1 MKKYDYLIVL
11 ASEIVKKGNEFEMPE
26 FYDGKSQGCQWRL
39 DAAIIMFQEGRI
51 DTIIVVGGKVRD
63 ECLKAN
69 GEKTDVMANYLIKND
84 IPKEK
89 IIKISSATNTQG
101 NARAIKKYVEK
112 NHLNGKIGLLTSFY
126 HLPRAMKFFIREGLC
141 FEPVI
146 CESILLDHPDYGLN
160 KIHQFYINTKMLER
174 FNAEIQGLA
183 DLEKGK
189 YKPKLI

>member
-11 ASEIVKKGNEFEMPE
+11 ASEIVKKDSGFEMPE
-26 FYDGKSQGCQWRL
+26 FYDGKAQGCQWRL
-39 DAAIIMFQEGRI
+39 DAAAKMFKDGRI
-51 DTIIVVGGKVRD
+51 GKMIVVGGKVHD

-69 GEKTDVMANYLIKND
+69 GEKTDVMADYLIKND

-89 IIKISSATNTQG
+89 IIKIPSATNTQG
-101 NARAIKKYVEK
+101 NARAVKKYVEK

-146 CESILLDHPDYGLN
+146 CESILLDHHNYGLN

-174 FNAEIQGLA
+174 FNAEIRGLSN
-183 DLEKGK
+183 LEDEK
-189 YKPKLI
+189 YQPKLP